1 MQDFKILL
9 ILIATLVAP
18 LIKKDVFII
27 GIIITFLS
35 LLLLSGCSA
44 VIPTIIMGEV
54 IQWNGKHQN
63 ITTFVLVSKSPC
75 ILIINN

>member
-18 LIKKDVFII
+18 LVRRDVFII

-44 VIPTIIMGEV
+44 VIPTIIMSEV
-54 IQWNGKHQN
+54 I
-63 ITTFVLVSKSPC
+63 L
-75 ILIINN
+75 

>member
-18 LIKKDVFII
+18 LIKRDVFII

-35 LLLLSGCSA
+35 LLLLSGCTS
-44 VIPTIIMGEV
+44 
-54 IQWNGKHQN
+54 
-63 ITTFVLVSKSPC
+63 LVFTP
-75 ILIINN
+75 LL

>member
-18 LIKKDVFII
+18 LIKRDVFII

-35 LLLLSGCSA
+35 LLLSGCSA

>member
-18 LIKKDVFII
+18 LVRRDVFIIGILLAPLFKGKRGSNIFII

-54 IQWNGKHQN
+54 IQ
-63 ITTFVLVSKSPC
+63 
-75 ILIINN
+75 